1 VEIPGDRVSS
11 QPSPIRSNDL
21 PPDSAPPKVQPR
33 AYFAV
38 PLLLAT
44 VVLYYSALHYGFV
57 NYDDNDYVTQ
67 NPHVVTG
74 LTAAN
79 VRWSFTGVWAANW
92 HPLTWISHMADVQM
106 FGLNPAGHH
115 ATNIL
120 LHLVNVVLLFLL
132 LDAATG
138 ERRRSA
144 MVAALFA
151 VHPLNVE
158 SVAWI
163 AERKNLLS
171 TTFLL
176 LALLAYGLYVRK
188 PAIARYLLVALL
200 FALGLMAKAAIITLP
215 FALLLLDYWPL
226 QRVSADMKQN
236 RRLVLEKFP
245 LLLISAA
252 GALITV
258 WAQRTGAALGTASA
272 LPFSQRLPN
281 AIYSYA
287 VYLGKAIWP
296 SALAVFYPHP
306 ENLLVFW
313 KVGGAAL
320 LLIAITALVWK
331 YRQRRY
337 LVTGWLWF
345 LGVMVPMIGIVQ
357 AGRQAMADRYAYI
370 TFWGLFVIAVWLVA
384 DWVEIS
390 HFDWR
395 VLDIAAIFIFMMY
408 VGTAAIQLSYWKNS
422 FTLFSHALVVTENNG
437 IAEGNLG
444 DALVQMGRPSEAVWH
459 FKREVELVP
468 ELSTG
473 HYNYATILH
482 REGNLAQALPQYE
495 LAIRYGSDAAELAQA
510 HNNLAVLFAQSGRPE
525 DARREYDATLALD
538 TNKLNA
544 LLGRGELEFQ
554 QKEFDAAA
562 HDFTRALELNP
573 GLAQARQRLNE
584 IKNKNATDSH

>member
-1 VEIPGDRVSS
+1 MQS
-11 QPSPIRSNDL
+11 
-21 PPDSAPPKVQPR
+21 R

-44 VVLYYSALHYGFV
+44 VVLYYSALHYGFL

-74 LTAAN
+74 LSWTN
-79 VRWSFTGVWAANW
+79 IRWSLTGVWAANW
-92 HPLTWISHMADVQM
+92 HPLTWISHMTDVQM

-115 ATNIL
+115 ATNAV
-120 LHLVNVVLLFLL
+120 LHLVNVLLLFFL

-138 ERRRSA
+138 KRRRSA
-144 MVAALFA
+144 IIAALFA

-200 FALGLMAKAAIITLP
+200 FALGLMSKAAIITLP

-226 QRVSADMKQN
+226 GRFSGEAKQS
-236 RRLVLEKFP
+236 RGLILEKVP
-245 LLLISAA
+245 LLFISIAA
-252 GALITV
+252 ALVTV
-258 WAQRTGAALGTASA
+258 WAQHSGAALGTASA
-272 LPFSQRLPN
+272 LPLWQRLEN
-281 AIYSYA
+281 AVYSYA

-296 SALAVFYPHP
+296 SDLAVFYPHP
-306 ENLLVFW
+306 EGALAAW
-313 KVGGAAL
+313 KAAVAAL
-320 LLIAITALVWK
+320 LLIGISALVWK
-331 YRQRRY
+331 YRERRY

-345 LGVMVPMIGIVQ
+345 LGVMIPMIGIVQ
-357 AGRQAMADRYAYI
+357 AGRQAMADRYAYV
-370 TFWGLFVIAVWLVA
+370 TFWGLFVIAVWLPADLAERFKLSQRALGTIAVA
-384 DWVEIS
+384 
-390 HFDWR
+390 
-395 VLDIAAIFIFMMY
+395 VLLGYGSAAY
-408 VGTAAIQLSYWKNS
+408 AQLGYWKNS
-422 FTLFSHALVVTENNG
+422 YALFTHALAVTKNNG

-444 DALVQMGRPSEAVWH
+444 DALVQMGRPDEAVRH
-459 FKREVELVP
+459 FKREVELLP

-495 LAIRYGSDAAELAQA
+495 LAIRYGSDPAELAQA
-510 HNNLAVLFAQSGRPE
+510 HNNLAVLFAQSGRLE
-525 DARREYDATLALD
+525 DARREYDAALALD
-538 TNKLNA
+538 PNKLNA

-562 HDFTRALELNP
+562 RDFSHSLEIDP
-573 GLAQARQRLNE
+573 GLAEARQRLNE